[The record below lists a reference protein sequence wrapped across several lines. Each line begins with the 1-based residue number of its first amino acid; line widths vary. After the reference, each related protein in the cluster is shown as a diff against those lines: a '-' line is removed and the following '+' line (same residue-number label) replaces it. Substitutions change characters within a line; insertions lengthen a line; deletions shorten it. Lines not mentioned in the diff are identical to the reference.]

1 MVEAFDLFFGN
12 NVKIACAKPE
22 KRFLMESSGRDVY
35 ANSRSFLPLYT
46 IVFRI
51 NYRFAGISH
60 FTRMFTHQDRA
71 G

>member
-1 MVEAFDLFFGN
+1 MVEAFDLFHGN
-12 NVKIACAKPE
+12 NAKIAFAKPE
-22 KRFLMESSGRDVY
+22 KRFLMESSSRDVQ
-35 ANSRSFLPLYT
+35 AHSRSFSLLST

-60 FTRMFTHQDRA
+60 STRMFTHPDRA